1 METEEIY
8 KKIVMY
14 YDIIDKI
21 RAEILKLQQVD
32 DREKFQ
38 TLIPVAD
45 DLQKEVDTLME
56 KYVLFSK
63 DTTNEGMKNEILAIL
78 KNILDIVY
86 NYKNIVYDLYNK

>member
-63 DTTNEGMKNEILAIL
+63 DTTNEDMKNEILAIL

>member
-21 RAEILKLQQVD
+21 RAEILKHQHLD
-32 DREKFQ
+32 DRDKFQ

-63 DTTNEGMKNEILAIL
+63 DTTNESMKNEILAIL

>member
-63 DTTNEGMKNEILAIL
+63 DTTNEGIKNEILAIL

>member
-1 METEEIY
+1 MEIEEIY

>member
-1 METEEIY
+1 MEIEEIY

-45 DLQKEVDTLME
+45 DLQKEVDILME

-63 DTTNEGMKNEILAIL
+63 DTTNESIKNEILAIL

-86 NYKNIVYDLYNK
+86 NYKNIVYSLYNK